1 MRILI
6 LSVGTRCKL
15 VEYFKNHNSGFDKV
29 IVTDCNRYAPAIYKA
44 DKYYIVSRMTEPN
57 YVNDIIEICIKEKIN
72 IVLPLQEDELLL
84 MAKNKVKFSNKG
96 FLLAVSDYK
105 SIVLCRDKYEMYRFL
120 CDNKIPT
127 VETVLSGE
135 VERILPTMQEV
146 FVKPRNGSGSI
157 GNMRVNSKE
166 LLKALVNSCEDALI
180 IQPYIEGKE
189 YGIDVFVDWISGEI
203 ISMFCKEKIRMRAG
217 ETEKS
222 ISVINEKIENLVK
235 NVLSKINLR
244 GAIDMDILESKGEF
258 YILEI
263 NPRFG
268 GGYPHAYECGVDF
281 TKMLSVNA
289 SGVPNYISTSK
300 YDEGVLALKYS
311 EIEII

>member
-29 IVTDCNRYAPAIYKA
+29 IVTDCNRYAPAIYMA
-44 DKYYIVSRMTEPN
+44 DKYYIVSGMTEHN
-57 YVNDIIEICIKEKIN
+57 YLDDIIEICVKEKID

-84 MAKNKVKFSNKG
+84 MAKNKAKFLNKG
-96 FLLAVSDYK
+96 ILLAVSDYE
-105 SIVLCRDKYEMYRFL
+105 SVSLCRDKYEMYKFL
-120 CDNKIPT
+120 CKNKIPT
-127 VETVLSGE
+127 VKTALSE
-135 VERILPTMQEV
+135 DWASIMQSTQEV
-146 FVKPRNGSGSI
+146 FVKPRNGAGSI
-157 GNMRVNSKE
+157 GSMKVNSQE
-166 LLKALVNSCEDALI
+166 LIIALINSSEDSLI
-180 IQPYIEGKE
+180 IQPYIKGKE
-189 YGIDVFVDWISGEI
+189 YGVDVFVDLISGEI
-203 ISMFCKEKIRMRAG
+203 ISMFCKKKIRMRAG

-222 ISVINEKIENLVK
+222 ISVINENIESLVK
-235 NVLSKINLR
+235 IALSKINLR
-244 GAIDMDILESKGEF
+244 GVIDIDILECEGKY

-289 SGVPNYISTSK
+289 SGISNNISIVK
-300 YDEGVLALKYS
+300 YNEGVLALKYS

>member
-15 VEYFKNHNSGFDKV
+15 VEYFKNNNSGFDKV
-29 IVTDCNRYAPAIYKA
+29 IVTDCNRYAPAIYMA
-44 DKYYIVSRMTEPN
+44 DKYYIVSRMTEPG
-57 YVNDIIEICIKEKIN
+57 YVDDIIEICIKEKIN
-72 IVLPLQEDELLL
+72 VVLPLQEDELLL
-84 MAKNKVKFSNKG
+84 MAKNKIKFSNKG
-96 FLLAVSDYK
+96 ILLAVSDYETV
-105 SIVLCRDKYEMYRFL
+105 SLCRDKYEMYRFL
-120 CDNKIPT
+120 CKNKIPT
-127 VETVLSGE
+127 VETVLSEE
-135 VERILPTMQEV
+135 VEKILPTMQEV
-146 FVKPRNGSGSI
+146 FVKPRNGAGSI

-166 LLKALVNSCEDALI
+166 LLKALVNTCEDSLI

-189 YGIDVFVDWISGEI
+189 YGIDVFVDWISGDI

-222 ISVINEKIENLVK
+222 ISVINDEIENLVK
-235 NVLSKINLR
+235 NVLSKIDLR
-244 GAIDMDILESKGEF
+244 GAIDIDILEKEGKF

-289 SGVPNYISTSK
+289 SGVPNHISASK
-300 YDEGVLALKYS
+300 YSEGVLALEYS